1 MKLKRFLLRYFP
13 PGIILE
19 YETNG
24 ETKQKTVDLLDLNV
38 DTDAEVCLPPSRDSD
53 VGRELS
59 GLCAHQ
65 RGGLSV

>member
-65 RGGLSV
+65 GGGLRV